1 MNKFVLFL
9 NAFIDFFRSHVFI
22 KVSLRYI
29 GASVAFSFLIILIL
43 SPKFLISSTLI
54 ENTDTADTQKLDGAG
69 GLLQALTSGGGNTFF
84 EKYKTTLESNS
95 VAKKMWDD
103 GWGKRI
109 FSPGSDNPNDE
120 IPKPQPITKILSS
133 MLLGYELGEYYTY
146 IDLKQFIKNN
156 VGLSKIGR
164 SAKITATIQSSDKEF
179 AIEFLDAIIYKADSE
194 AKINEIALTE
204 SRIEYLK
211 EGLATSK
218 NATVTNGL
226 SNLLNSAYFSLVTLK
241 SDQPYFVV
249 IVDKANSSETPIS
262 PNIYIILFANLITF
276 LSLSAFISYF
286 RANKEQIW

>member
-9 NAFIDFFRSHVFI
+9 NSFIDFFRSHVFTRE
-22 KVSLRYI
+22 SLRYI
-29 GASVAFSFLIILIL
+29 GASVVFSILIILIL

-54 ENTDTADTQKLDGAG
+54 ENTETADTQKLDGAG
-69 GLLQALTSGGGNTFF
+69 GLLQALTAGGGNTFF

-103 GWGKRI
+103 GWGKKI
-109 FSPGSDNPNDE
+109 FSPGSDNPINE
-120 IPKPQPITKILSS
+120 IPKRQPITKILSS
-133 MLLGYELGEYYTY
+133 RLLGYELGEYYTY

-211 EGLATSK
+211 EGLANSK
-218 NATVTNGL
+218 NATVTTGL

-249 IVDKANSSETPIS
+249 IVDRANSSETPIS
-262 PNIYIILFANLITF
+262 PNIYIILFANFVTF